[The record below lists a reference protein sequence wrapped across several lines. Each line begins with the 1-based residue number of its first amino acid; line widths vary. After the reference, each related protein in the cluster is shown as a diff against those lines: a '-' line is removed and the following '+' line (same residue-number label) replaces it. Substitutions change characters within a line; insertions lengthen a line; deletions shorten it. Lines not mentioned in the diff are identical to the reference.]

1 MTSIFKKI
9 TTQIK
14 KLIPSLIQRERD
26 NRSGKISNNSQNFT
40 GWSDKINSEYG
51 NVNNNT
57 TKISKNLRPIEGD
70 IICQINQK
78 TQGLKLKRDLKS
90 SSATQNTVVPLKRK
104 AIPKVRTI
112 DLSIQE
118 VKSRMDEIAR
128 NLSLVSWEN
137 APEHLDADDQRTIEE
152 RFLAA
157 EALIDSGSVRDD
169 GALELVIGFDL
180 GSTSTKIVINFPYA
194 EALGAFAVPAP
205 TTLRAEDSG
214 PHPYYWHTR
223 LWKSTEN
230 QYSLLPSDKCS
241 EISGMKVDFL
251 NAGVSIDGPT
261 YTPVAADI
269 NISAYVALMVRQAL
283 GWLSRELGPTLTKD
297 GIRVSSNIGFPA
309 EPHSKKDE
317 LFRFQACFNVGLEL
331 ALSKR
336 KVDDATI
343 LECFGS
349 APKGR
354 GVVVPEFIGAVM
366 GYFSSTR
373 KRSGTYFLCDFG
385 GLTCDCVFFG
395 FTEDGSGTR
404 VFRIYGAQVKNYGAE
419 VAIRLLN
426 QGVSKYS
433 FQRAIGTLLSST
445 LSEAYGRIGQ
455 SAMVW
460 GGRTPLFWIGGGKH
474 LSEYKGV
481 FKEAESLIEN
491 AHFKTNF
498 DQQEIDLP
506 ERLNVREANGR
517 SCDRLI
523 LAWGLSHPDLDLPE
537 WVTSAQ
543 IPLAPSP
550 RRAKEKS
557 FIGPEQI

>member
-1 MTSIFKKI
+1 MKSA
-9 TTQIK
+9 
-14 KLIPSLIQRERD
+14 D
-26 NRSGKISNNSQNFT
+26 NLF
-40 GWSDKINSEYG
+40 DKH
-51 NVNNNT
+51 
-57 TKISKNLRPIEGD
+57 R
-70 IICQINQK
+70 
-78 TQGLKLKRDLKS
+78 R
-90 SSATQNTVVPLKRK
+90 
-104 AIPKVRTI
+104 
-112 DLSIQE
+112 
-118 VKSRMDEIAR
+118 
-128 NLSLVSWEN
+128 
-137 APEHLDADDQRTIEE
+137 
-152 RFLAA
+152 
-157 EALIDSGSVRDD
+157 
-169 GALELVIGFDL
+169 
-180 GSTSTKIVINFPYA
+180 
-194 EALGAFAVPAP
+194 
-205 TTLRAEDSG
+205 
-214 PHPYYWHTR
+214 
-223 LWKSTEN
+223 
-230 QYSLLPSDKCS
+230 
-241 EISGMKVDFL
+241 
-251 NAGVSIDGPT
+251 
-261 YTPVAADI
+261 
-269 NISAYVALMVRQAL
+269 
-283 GWLSRELGPTLTKD
+283 
-297 GIRVSSNIGFPA
+297 
-309 EPHSKKDE
+309 
-317 LFRFQACFNVGLEL
+317 
-331 ALSKR
+331 
-336 KVDDATI
+336 
-343 LECFGS
+343 
-349 APKGR
+349 
-354 GVVVPEFIGAVM
+354 
-366 GYFSSTR
+366 
-373 KRSGTYFLCDFG
+373 
-385 GLTCDCVFFG
+385 
-395 FTEDGSGTR
+395 SGTR